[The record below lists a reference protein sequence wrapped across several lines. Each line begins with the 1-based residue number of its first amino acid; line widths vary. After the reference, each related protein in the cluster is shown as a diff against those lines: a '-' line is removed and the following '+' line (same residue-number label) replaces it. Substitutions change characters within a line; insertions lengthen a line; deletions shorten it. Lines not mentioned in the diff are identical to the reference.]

1 MRSIIII
8 GLVSLLAAC
17 STEDRL
23 RGTEFEP
30 YADGTFRYRADVYY
44 PYDDAD
50 RIKWLETSLKENS
63 YCPNGYEITDK
74 KEVVRANIGVFGD
87 AKSVIFYGKC

>member
-1 MRSIIII
+1 MRVIVAL
-8 GLVSLLAAC
+8 GLIAALAAC

-23 RGTEFEP
+23 RGSEFEP

-50 RIKWLETSLKENS
+50 RIEWLETALKENS
-63 YCPNGYEITDK
+63 YCPDGYEITDK
-74 KEVVRANIGVFGD
+74 KEIVRASTVLGD
-87 AKSVIFYGKC
+87 AKSQIFYGRCK